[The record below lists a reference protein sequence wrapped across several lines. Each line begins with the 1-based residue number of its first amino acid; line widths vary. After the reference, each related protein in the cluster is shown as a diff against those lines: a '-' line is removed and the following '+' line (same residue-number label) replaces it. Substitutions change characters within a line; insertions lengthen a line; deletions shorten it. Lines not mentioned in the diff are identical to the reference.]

1 MSLNNPYPHEGFVPA
16 YQVSA
21 MPFVT
26 SSNVTLGSIKEINFN
41 GVTRFITIKNT
52 GASSTVLAVAFT
64 ENGLKSS
71 NSNYFV
77 LSGSEAF
84 SGELRTD
91 RLFVSGSS
99 GATITFNIVA
109 GLTTIPTKNFLLI
122 TGSNGFGGVG

>member
-26 SSNVTLGSIKEINFN
+26 SSNVTLGSVKEINFG
-41 GVTRFITIKNT
+41 GVTRFITIKNVS
-52 GASSTVLAVAFT
+52 ASSTVLAISFT
-64 ENGLKSS
+64 ENGLKSA
-71 NSNYFV
+71 NSNYFI

-91 RLFVSGSS
+91 RVFVSGSS
-99 GATITFNIVA
+99 GATVVFNIVA
-109 GLTTIPTKNFLLI
+109 GLTTIPTKNFLLV
-122 TGSNGFGGVG
+122 TGSNGFNGVG